1 MKFGGEVMYY
11 NRKSSQVKQIAILVL
26 LILIWA
32 VLYFLPLGDDQA
44 VGDNVASATDNQ
56 DEPQMEQSGDP
67 LDLQAG
73 ELLSQMSV
81 EQKVAQM
88 FIITPED
95 LTGVARVTVAGGT
108 TQAALSEFQVGGLVY
123 GSSNIVSPEQI
134 STMIANTQTYARE
147 AGGLSL
153 FACIDEQG
161 GGASQLA
168 GNENFGTVETADLSS
183 LTSRDEAYEVG
194 NEIGAY
200 LNSYGFNVDFAPLG
214 NLLYDLSDIQSFG
227 SNPDTVGFLADGM
240 AQGLIANGVLATM
253 KYFPA
258 LEGTAASEKTLEQLQ
273 SSDLVPF
280 ASAIEQNI
288 PLIMVGHV
296 TMPQI
301 ATDNVPSS
309 LSKAV
314 VTDLL
319 KGDLDYQGL
328 VVSDALNK
336 ETITAVYSSDQA
348 AIKAIQAGNDM
359 LLMPEEFT
367 SAYQGVLA
375 AIDSGEISIE
385 QIDQSVTKIIKAKLQ
400 LES

>member
-1 MKFGGEVMYY
+1 MYY

-301 ATDNVPSS
+301 AADNAPSS

-319 KGDLDYQGL
+319 KGDLNYQGL